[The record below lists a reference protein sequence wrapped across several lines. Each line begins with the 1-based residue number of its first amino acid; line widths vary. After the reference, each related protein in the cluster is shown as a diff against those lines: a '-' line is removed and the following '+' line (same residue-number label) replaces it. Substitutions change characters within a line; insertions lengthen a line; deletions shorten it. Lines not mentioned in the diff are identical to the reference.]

1 MSHFYFCLPWLLK
14 SCIPVILKCTP
25 ILLFLL
31 KYCCVVIQYHTNCN
45 NSYLCDL
52 QHRRMGHGFRFLPPP
67 FFQNFHINHYF
78 FKIFI
83 IIRFFFIWQYQL
95 TSYIMNNTCILC
107 PQFFDWYSIREKVS
121 NSIFIFRAIS
131 LSSVGKPPCFIYTFY
146 LVYIWHLRNCP
157 CSNFSRYVDLFQ
169 EISPRIARQLRF

>member
-1 MSHFYFCLPWLLK
+1 MYLTQFYICATFIFHK
-14 SCIPVILKCTP
+14 
-25 ILLFLL
+25 LLFLIL
-31 KYCCVVIQYHTNCN
+31 MSDIIWV
-45 NSYLCDL
+45 DL
-52 QHRRMGHGFRFLPPP
+52 FLMWNQVNQFYFRFNIICYLICLVLYKFFNRKSNRPNPQAHGAWISFPPPP
-67 FFQNFHINHYF
+67 FFQNFHINHSF

-131 LSSVGKPPCFIYTFY
+131 LTSVGKPPCFLHF
-146 LVYIWHLRNCP
+146 LP
-157 CSNFSRYVDLFQ
+157 CLHMTLSYQTVSKTLT
-169 EISPRIARQLRF
+169 